1 MQLKLQKS
9 GQEIEV
15 FAEETNGILTIAVK
29 DHGIGIPKE
38 EINKIMQPFYMID
51 KSRTRKAGGAG
62 LGLALC
68 LKLQD
73 YTEPDSKLKANL
85 ERVLA

>member
-51 KSRTRKAGGAG
+51 KSQNQKSRRSRFGIGVMLRNCKITRS
-62 LGLALC
+62 
-68 LKLQD
+68 Q
-73 YTEPDSKLKANL
+73 TPN
-85 ERVLA
+85 

>member
-29 DHGIGIPKE
+29 DHGIGIPKRR
-38 EINKIMQPFYMID
+38 NQ
-51 KSRTRKAGGAG
+51 
-62 LGLALC
+62 
-68 LKLQD
+68 
-73 YTEPDSKLKANL
+73 
-85 ERVLA
+85 